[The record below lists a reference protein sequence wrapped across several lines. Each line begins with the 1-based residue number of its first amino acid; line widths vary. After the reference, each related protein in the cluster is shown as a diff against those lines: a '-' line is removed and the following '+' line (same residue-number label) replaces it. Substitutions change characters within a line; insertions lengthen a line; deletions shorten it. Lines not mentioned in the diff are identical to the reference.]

1 MSSSISNNR
10 YGTIDPTV
18 VEAFESLSF
27 DSEDDNNSISNS
39 NTTSSNNIIKSNKKI
54 QNSTVFNKMKRAVS
68 SLPAIAVI
76 LSFSI
81 IAAFLL
87 IKSEYNI
94 SIFKASNQS
103 FKIDTTTPSAAS
115 NLRSSSRGIGAAPS
129 VIATAPSA
137 SSPTIPTATIPTTP
151 SASSPTI
158 PTTPSATIPTATI
171 PTASVS
177 SSSESNPTVY
187 SCC

>member
-1 MSSSISNNR
+1 MSSSSLSNNR
-10 YGTIDPTV
+10 YGSIDPTV

-27 DSEDDNNSISNS
+27 DSEDDNNNSNS
-39 NTTSSNNIIKSNKKI
+39 NSNNNTSNNIIKNNNKKI

-103 FKIDTTTPSAAS
+103 FNIDTTTSAS
-115 NLRSSSRGIGAAPS
+115 NLRSSSRGGGAGIGAAPS

-137 SSPTIPTATIPTTP
+137 SR
-151 SASSPTI
+151 
-158 PTTPSATIPTATI
+158 
-171 PTASVS
+171 
-177 SSSESNPTVY
+177 
-187 SCC
+187 